1 MDPSLSFAS
10 VKHNFSNGISLG
22 ENFLDEETWNSFSPG
37 AQTALLE
44 LSKTSVAYTDSAIK
58 TAISGDNGFLYSWKE
73 TIIKA
78 LQQENIENEI
88 IDRENEKKSLQYL

>member
-1 MDPSLSFAS
+1 MDSSISFAS

-37 AQTALLE
+37 AQAALLE
-44 LSKTSVAYTDSAIK
+44 LSKTSIAYTDGAIE
-58 TAISGDNGFLYSWKE
+58 TAISGDSGFLYSWKE